1 MQRILPLEGAIKSY
15 DWGSH
20 TILATLQGKP
30 GPSSEPEAE
39 LWLGAHANG
48 PALALLPDGTRVALG
63 TLVERDPRGMLG
75 DAVFARFGARFPFLF
90 KVLAVA
96 RALSLQ
102 AHPDAEQA
110 RVGYQREQS
119 GGVALEARLYAD
131 DRAKPELVLAHTRF
145 SALCGFRPLA
155 EIRAGF
161 ERMGLG
167 DVAPPVDVDEGEWLR
182 GFFARW
188 FAPDAIASR
197 ATRLERALD
206 AAARASASDEAA
218 ALMMRLAAQH
228 PGDPGILAPLL
239 LHSIELAPGEAI
251 FLEAGELHCYL
262 EGAAAEIMSSSD
274 NVLRAGL
281 TSKRRAGAELL
292 RIGRFASRRPQ
303 VLRGAAGAPG
313 VSVYATTAEEFE
325 LGSVEVGA
333 EGVAIT
339 GERSVEVLLCYA
351 GAVQVAPLAG
361 GDALAL
367 ASGQSCLVPAAVG
380 DYRIV
385 GQGHLYRASVPGA
398 VPSGGA
404 RRVR

>member
-1 MQRILPLEGAIKSY
+1 MQRILRLEGAIKSY

-39 LWLGAHANG
+39 LWLGAHAHG
-48 PALALLPDGTRVALG
+48 SALALLPDGTRVALG
-63 TLVERDPRGMLG
+63 ALVERDPRGVLG

-102 AHPDAEQA
+102 AHPDTEQA
-110 RVGYQREQS
+110 RAGYQREQC
-119 GGVALEARLYAD
+119 GGVANEARLYAD
-131 DRAKPELVLAHTRF
+131 DRAKPELVLAHTHF
-145 SALCGFRPLA
+145 HALCGFRPLA

-167 DVAPPVDVDEGEWLR
+167 DVAPPFGAAEGEWLR

-197 ATRLERALD
+197 ATRLDRALD
-206 AAARASASDEAA
+206 TAARADASDEAA
-218 ALMMRLAAQH
+218 ALMLRLAAQH

-239 LHSIELAPGEAI
+239 LHSIELSPGEAI

-281 TSKRRAGAELL
+281 TTKRRAGDELL

-303 VLRGAAGAPG
+303 VLRGVPGAPG
-313 VSVYATTAEEFE
+313 VCVYATSAEEFE
-325 LGSVEVGA
+325 LGSVEVGG
-333 EGVAIT
+333 EGVVMA
-339 GERSVEVLLCYA
+339 GERSVEVLLCYE
-351 GAVQVAPLAG
+351 GAVQIAPLAG

-367 ASGQSCLVPAAVG
+367 ESGQSCLVPAVVG
-380 DYRIV
+380 AYRI
-385 GQGHLYRASVPGA
+385 GGRGRLYRASVPGR
-398 VPSGGA
+398 GA
-404 RRVR
+404 ERRS

>member
-1 MQRILPLEGAIKSY
+1 MQQIVRLEGAVKSY

-48 PALALLPDGTRVALG
+48 SALAVLPDGTRVALG
-63 TLVERDPRGMLG
+63 ELVERDPRGVLG
-75 DAVFARFGARFPFLF
+75 DAVFARFGARFPFLL

-110 RVGYQREQS
+110 RAGYQREQ
-119 GGVALEARLYAD
+119 GGSVAREARLYAD

-145 SALCGFRPLA
+145 HALCGFRPLA

-161 ERMGLG
+161 ERMGLA
-167 DVAPPVDVDEGEWLR
+167 DVAPPAGAAEGEWLR

-197 ATRLERALD
+197 ATRLDRALD

-218 ALMMRLAAQH
+218 VLMLRLAAQH

-239 LHSIELAPGEAI
+239 LHSIELSPGEAI

-281 TSKRRAGAELL
+281 TTKRRAADELL

-303 VLRGAAGAPG
+303 VLRGATRAPG
-313 VSVYATTAEEFE
+313 VCIYATSAEEFE
-325 LGSVEVGA
+325 LGSVEVGG
-333 EGVAIT
+333 EGVVMA
-339 GERSVEVLLCYA
+339 GERSVEVLLCYE
-351 GAVQVAPLAG
+351 GAAQIAPLAG

-380 DYRIV
+380 AYRIV
-385 GQGHLYRASVPGA
+385 GHGRLYRASVP
-398 VPSGGA
+398 SGTRSGS
-404 RRVR
+404 V

>member
-1 MQRILPLEGAIKSY
+1 MMQRILRLEGAIKSY

-20 TILATLQGKP
+20 TILATLQGRP

-48 PALALLPDGTRVALG
+48 SALALLPDGTRIALG
-63 TLVERDPRGMLG
+63 ALVERDPRGVLG

-110 RVGYQREQS
+110 RAGYQREQH

-145 SALCGFRPLA
+145 HALCGFRPLA

-161 ERMGLG
+161 VRMGLG
-167 DVAPPVDVDEGEWLR
+167 DVAPPGGAAEGEWLR

-197 ATRLERALD
+197 AMRIDRALA
-206 AAARASASDEAA
+206 AAARADENDEAA
-218 ALMMRLAAQH
+218 ALMLRLAAEH

-239 LHSIELAPGEAI
+239 LHSIELSPGEAI

-281 TSKRRAGAELL
+281 TTKRRAGDELL
-292 RIGRFASRRPQ
+292 RIGRFASRRPE
-303 VLRGAAGAPG
+303 VLRAAPDATG
-313 VSVYATTAEEFE
+313 VSVYATSAEEFE
-325 LGSVEVGA
+325 LGSVEVGG
-333 EGVAIT
+333 EGVVMS
-339 GERSVEVLLCYA
+339 GERSVEVLLCYE
-351 GAVQVAPLAG
+351 GSVQLAPLAG
-361 GDALAL
+361 GEALAL
-367 ASGQSCLVPAAVG
+367 ERGESCLVPADVG
-380 DYRIV
+380 GYRIV
-385 GQGHLYRASVPGA
+385 GQGRLYRASVP
-398 VPSGGA
+398 A
-404 RRVR
+404 RTR